1 MGAAVRSRLVAG
13 TLGPLLHLA
22 GDRVPHRDIPSRRFE
37 TASGVAVV
45 SLLALR
51 RGVRDPATVGAF
63 ATCAPD
69 LEHVIRLP
77 RPGGSKL
84 FHDRRGWHRS
94 GGIAASAQLL
104 LAGIIVGWLWY
115 PQRAAAKATGAH

>member
-1 MGAAVRSRLVAG
+1 MSLHAATGAAMGAAVRSRLVAG
-13 TLGPLLHLA
+13 TLGPLLDA
-22 GDRVPHRDIPSRRFE
+22 
-37 TASGVAVV
+37 
-45 SLLALR
+45 
-51 RGVRDPATVGAF
+51 ATVGAF

-94 GGIAASAQLL
+94 GGIAASTQLL
-104 LAGIIVGWLWY
+104 LAGIIVGWLWH
-115 PQRAAAKATGAH
+115 PHRAAAKATGA